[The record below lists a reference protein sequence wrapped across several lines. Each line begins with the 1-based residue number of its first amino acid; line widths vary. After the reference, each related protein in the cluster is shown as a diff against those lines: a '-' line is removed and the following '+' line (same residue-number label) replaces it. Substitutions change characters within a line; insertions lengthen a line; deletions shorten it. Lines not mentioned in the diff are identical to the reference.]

1 MSVESSLLNRHANRY
16 LDPNVK
22 ISREELSALIALAGK
37 APSAF
42 NQQQVLDASAV
53 LMILADREAIKQP
66 LVEKLNE
73 TQVKQGFLP
82 EELKQ

>member
-1 MSVESSLLNRHANRY
+1 MVLTEQAAKEKLF
-16 LDPNVK
+16 P
-22 ISREELSALIALAGK
+22 I
-37 APSAF
+37 AF

-82 EELKQ
+82 EELK